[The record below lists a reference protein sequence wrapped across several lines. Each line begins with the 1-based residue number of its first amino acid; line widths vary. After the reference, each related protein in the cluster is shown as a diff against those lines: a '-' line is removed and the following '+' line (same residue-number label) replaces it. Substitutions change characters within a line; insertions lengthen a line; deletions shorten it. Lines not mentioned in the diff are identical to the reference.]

1 MNGKQ
6 YNERYYRQTTM
17 NFAILSTIMFSLAA
31 ATSIPKTRA
40 LQNVDGNPLA
50 SFPILSFPEAT
61 RGFWNVDNDGIYRAY
76 LANGTIV
83 DAARLSKEQI
93 QTYISAIEGH
103 VSQAEF
109 DAKRA
114 IFASVDSATVPQEQL
129 LSPPEDVVPTEKI
142 SGMQRGSRR
151 SDLPPDMSPREE
163 GPLVQRQI
171 LPCFATGQYCI
182 QKPFSCPQ
190 FCVCNSIICV
200 GFN

>member
-1 MNGKQ
+1 
-6 YNERYYRQTTM
+6 M
-17 NFAILSTIMFSLAA
+17 NFAILSTMVFSLAA

-40 LQNVDGNPLA
+40 LQNIDGNPLA
-50 SFPILSFPEAT
+50 NFPILSFPEAT

-93 QTYISAIEGH
+93 QTYIYAIEGH

-109 DAKRA
+109 DAKKA
-114 IFASVDSATVPQEQL
+114 IFAGVDSATVPQEQL

-142 SGMQRGSRR
+142 SGMQRGFRR

-163 GPLVQRQI
+163 SPLVERQI

-182 QKPFSCPQ
+182 QQPFSCPQ
-190 FCVCNSIICV
+190 FCVCNSVICV